1 MKTVLR
7 GKFILINI
15 YIRREERY
23 QQLKVYT
30 LKKYR
35 KNKPRQIYR
44 RKEIIKI
51 RSEVNKEENRKTIKK
66 NQQNQDIFL

>member
-1 MKTVLR
+1 MSR
-7 GKFILINI
+7 GKFIFINI
-15 YIRREERY
+15 YMRREERY

-35 KNKPRQIYR
+35 KNKPSQTYQ

-51 RSEVNKEENRKTIKK
+51 RSELNKEEDRKTIK
-66 NQQNQDIFL
+66 

>member
-15 YIRREERY
+15 YIRREEKY

-35 KNKPRQIYR
+35 KNKPSQIYQ

-51 RSEVNKEENRKTIKK
+51 RSEVNKEENRKTVKK
-66 NQQNQDIFL
+66 NQ

>member
-1 MKTVLR
+1 MLR

-15 YIRREERY
+15 YIKREERY

-35 KNKPRQIYR
+35 KNKPSQIYQ

-51 RSEVNKEENRKTIKK
+51 RSEVTKEENRKTIKK
-66 NQQNQDIFL
+66 NQ

>member
-1 MKTVLR
+1 MLR

-35 KNKPRQIYR
+35 KNKPSQTYQ

-51 RSEVNKEENRKTIKK
+51 RSELNKEENRKTIKK
-66 NQQNQDIFL
+66 NQ

>member
-1 MKTVLR
+1 MSR
-7 GKFILINI
+7 GKFIFINI

-35 KNKPRQIYR
+35 KNKPSQTYQ

-51 RSEVNKEENRKTIKK
+51 RSELNKEEDRKTIK
-66 NQQNQDIFL
+66 

>member
-1 MKTVLR
+1 MKTTSR

-35 KNKPRQIYR
+35 KNKPSQTYQ

-51 RSEVNKEENRKTIKK
+51 RSELNKEENRKTIK
-66 NQQNQDIFL
+66 

>member
-35 KNKPRQIYR
+35 KNKPRQIYQ

-51 RSEVNKEENRKTIKK
+51 RSEVNKEENRKTVKK
-66 NQQNQDIFL
+66 NQ

>member
-1 MKTVLR
+1 MLR

-15 YIRREERY
+15 NIKREERY

-30 LKKYR
+30 LKKCR
-35 KNKPRQIYR
+35 KNKPSQIYQ

-51 RSEVNKEENRKTIKK
+51 RSEVTKEENRNTIKK
-66 NQQNQDIFL
+66 NQ

>member
-1 MKTVLR
+1 MLR

-15 YIRREERY
+15 YIKREERY

-35 KNKPRQIYR
+35 KNKPSQIYQ

-51 RSEVNKEENRKTIKK
+51 RSEVTKEENRKTIKK
-66 NQQNQDIFL
+66 NE

>member
-15 YIRREERY
+15 YIRREEKY

-35 KNKPRQIYR
+35 KNKPRQIYQ

-51 RSEVNKEENRKTIKK
+51 RSEVNKEENRKTVKK
-66 NQQNQDIFL
+66 NQ

>member
-1 MKTVLR
+1 M
-7 GKFILINI
+7 
-15 YIRREERY
+15 RREERY

-35 KNKPRQIYR
+35 KNKPSQTYQ

-51 RSEVNKEENRKTIKK
+51 RSELNKEEDRKTIK
-66 NQQNQDIFL
+66 

>member
-15 YIRREERY
+15 YIRREEKY

-35 KNKPRQIYR
+35 KNKPRQIYQ

-51 RSEVNKEENRKTIKK
+51 RSEVNKEENRKTVKK
-66 NQQNQDIFL
+66 NY